1 MDEDPDEPA
10 HPEEVLLLDYVVGD
24 LAPDSSDAIR
34 RHVERCA
41 DCRERIVDLAME
53 MDEIDRLPT
62 VAIPHDMLRG
72 VLPEGA
78 RRRLSPLLPVAVLL
92 LVGCGI
98 FALFQIGGVRGD
110 AAPGQRQVVLRL
122 AAPDPERAVS
132 DLLAGLPHTVAV
144 DRDDARHLIVLV
156 SDADL
161 AAAYGLLAGRPP
173 GDGRS
178 YIVDIGGVGV
188 LPGTVP

>member
-72 VLPEGA
+72 VLPDGA
-78 RRRLSPLLPVAVLL
+78 RRRLSPLLPVIVLL
-92 LVGCGI
+92 AVGCGI
-98 FALFQIGGVRGD
+98 FALFQIGGIRND
-110 AAPGQRQVVLRL
+110 ASPGRS
-122 AAPDPERAVS
+122 EE
-132 DLLAGLPHTVAV
+132 HTV
-144 DRDDARHLIVLV
+144 
-156 SDADL
+156 
-161 AAAYGLLAGRPP
+161 
-173 GDGRS
+173 
-178 YIVDIGGVGV
+178 
-188 LPGTVP
+188 